1 MYYCAIYF
9 LLFKFCMKIT
19 FFNINFR
26 LLFFV
31 FVSVFFCNSITAQ
44 MIGTEIF
51 LQGHWLEI
59 GQSTNGTFGSTS
71 VPAGYHPHGFI
82 NNLAEVY
89 DYGHDGWTIGSPPE
103 YGDYTFPGSP
113 YEGWG
118 LQVNG
123 LYNQANYI
131 TPGTFSGTGTL
142 TGNNVSYSNRS
153 GRMTANWQGT
163 ASSGNLVIDQTTYID
178 TEASWVVINTV
189 LKNTSAAAI
198 PNIYYIRI
206 CDPDNDETQT
216 GGSFSTVNSISFQN
230 DALHRVL
237 VSAKGTAYTNCYMG
251 IGTKDCRA
259 KCFSYTP
266 FILATT
272 TDFSTIWNQTL
283 AGTTFTGGLP
293 AGDNG
298 IGLIFNVGTIAAGD
312 STILTYAYIFNDS
325 TGVDS
330 AFPEPQIVT
339 LGLAYD
345 ATDTVKRCQVSDST
359 FPVSISNG
367 IDKVWFGS
375 QWTWSPSV
383 GLSTTTGIYNNV
395 NFNALAGI
403 TTYTITG
410 TNPMMNDCTAKTFYL
425 TVDPTQPV
433 IIITPGS
440 TTTFCAGDSVVLM
453 ASISAGYT
461 YQWYMNSTII
471 AGATNSSYAAYVSGN
486 YTVVV
491 NYLFCTNSSS
501 VTSVTVNPLP
511 SAILGTNTICV
522 GNTEILSDTSIGGIW
537 SSTNLGLATI
547 DPSLGNITT
556 IASGTDTIVYTL
568 PTNCS
573 VNLPITI
580 HPIPF
585 VPVITGITNICTG
598 TVTTMNNGLSGGV
611 WSSSNNSIATINA
624 LTGFVTGISQGI
636 VTLSYTDT
644 NIFGCSATVTIADT
658 VNAIPVSAP
667 ITGIINVC
675 IGNQIML
682 SDSILFGT
690 WSSADNTIATIDPFT
705 GIVTGIAQGTVKIY
719 YNITSICGIIT
730 DSTTI
735 TVNPLPTIAPII
747 GPSGSICSFS
757 AITLTDSIPGGLWTS
772 SNTTVATVNSI
783 NGRVNDITAGNTT
796 ITYFITDINGCSN
809 STTFNLTFAGNI
821 NAYLTPHSS
830 ITLCRTNH
838 ISMHVHSFSS
848 SLAYQWQMNG
858 TAITG
863 ATDSTFTT
871 TIPGIFSALI
881 SNGTCSEVLPTLS
894 VLPQPHPTITKDGT
908 SLLFTGSFYSYQWLL
923 NGSIIPGATTSI
935 YIPAISGNY
944 SIIATDINGCADT
957 SSAYI
962 FTNGT
967 NNIENINYNSKNV
980 SFYPNPATTLLHI
993 DAPFET
999 IVKIISPDGKNL
1011 IQEKSAKDINIEML
1025 NIGVFII
1032 QIYDN
1037 NGLLILTDKLVK
1049 INNR

>member
-19 FFNINFR
+19 LSNINFR

-31 FVSVFFCNSITAQ
+31 FVSVFFCNSTKAQ
-44 MIGTEIF
+44 MVGTEIF

-59 GQSTNGTFGSTS
+59 AQSTNGTFGSTS
-71 VPAGYHPHGFI
+71 VPAGYHPHGFV

-89 DYGHDGWTIGSPPE
+89 DYGHDGWTIGTPPE

-131 TPGTFSGTGTL
+131 SPGIYSGTGTL

-153 GRMTANWQGT
+153 SRMTANWQGT

-216 GGSFSTVNSISFQN
+216 GGSFSTLNSISFQN

-237 VSAKGTAYTNCYMG
+237 VSAKGSVYTNCYIG

-283 AGTTFTGGLP
+283 AGTTFSGGLP

-298 IGLIFNVGTIAAGD
+298 IGLIFNIGTIAAGD

-330 AFPEPQIVT
+330 AYPEPQIVT

-345 ATDTVKRCQVSDST
+345 ATDTVKRCQVSDTT
-359 FPVSISNG
+359 FPVSIKNG
-367 IDKVWFGS
+367 IDKEWFGS
-375 QWTWSPSV
+375 QWTWSPAI
-383 GLSTTTGIYNNV
+383 GLSTNTGIYNNV
-395 NFNALAGI
+395 NFNVLAGI

-410 TNPMMNDCTAKTFYL
+410 TNPMMNNCASKTFYL

-433 IIITPGS
+433 ITITPGS
-440 TTTFCAGDSVVLM
+440 AITFCTGDSVVLT
-453 ASISAGYT
+453 ASAGAGYT
-461 YQWYMNSTII
+461 YQWYNSSTNI
-471 AGATNSSYAAYVSGN
+471 AGATNISYTAYGSGN

-501 VTSVTVNPLP
+501 VTTVTVNPLP
-511 SAILGTNTICV
+511 TAICGTNTIC
-522 GNTEILSDTSIGGIW
+522 GGSLETLSDTTIGGTW
-537 SSTNLGLATI
+537 SSTNLILATI
-547 DPSLGNITT
+547 NSTLGNLTAIS
-556 IASGTDTIVYTL
+556 SGIDTIIYTL
-568 PTNCS
+568 PTSCS

-580 HPIPF
+580 HPIPA
-585 VPVITGITNICTG
+585 VPAITGTTNICIG
-598 TVTTMNNGLSGGV
+598 TVTPMNNSLPGGI
-611 WSSSNNSIATINA
+611 WSSSNIGIASINVLSGIVIGVSQGIATI
-624 LTGFVTGISQGI
+624 
-636 VTLSYTDT
+636 SYTDT
-644 NIFGCSATVTIADT
+644 NAFGCRATVTTTDT

-667 ITGIINVC
+667 IIGPTNVC
-675 IGNQIML
+675 IGSQITL
-682 SDSILFGT
+682 YDTILFGS
-690 WSSADNTIATIDPFT
+690 WSSADNTIAIIDPFT
-705 GIVTGIAQGTVKIY
+705 GIITGIAQGTVKIY
-719 YNITSICGIIT
+719 YKIAGICGIIT
-730 DSTTI
+730 DSATI
-735 TVNPLPTIAPII
+735 TVNSLPIIAPIN

-757 AITLTDSIPGGLWTS
+757 AISLTDSISGGIWTS

-783 NGRVNDITAGNTT
+783 NGSVNDITAGNTT
-796 ITYFITDINGCSN
+796 ITYTITSMNGCSN
-809 STTFNLTFAGNI
+809 STTFNLTFAGTI
-821 NAYLTPHSS
+821 NAYLTPHGS
-830 ITLCRTNH
+830 ITLCHTNH
-838 ISMHVHSFSS
+838 ITMHVHSFST

-871 TIPGIFSALI
+871 TVPGIFTAFI
-881 SNGTCSEVLPTLS
+881 SNGTCSEILPSLS
-894 VLPQPHPTITKDGT
+894 VLAQPHPIITIDGT
-908 SLLFTGSFYSYQWLL
+908 SLLFTGSFYNYQWLL
-923 NGSIIPGATTSI
+923 NGTIIPGATTSI
-935 YIPAISGNY
+935 YIPTISGNY
-944 SIIATDINGCADT
+944 SIIATDINGCMDT
-957 SSAYI
+957 SITYI
-962 FTNGT
+962 FTNGS
-967 NNIENINYNSKNV
+967 NNIENINNNNNHI

-993 DAPFET
+993 DAPFQT
-999 IVKIISPDGKNL
+999 MVKIISPDGKNR
-1011 IQEKSAKDINIEML
+1011 IQEKNTKDINIEML
-1025 NIGVFII
+1025 SIGVYIL